1 MLNELLYGKY
11 ERHASGAVV
20 VDGKEVGHTL
30 RCPHC
35 GAHFVS
41 VRGSGKKRGFCRDC
55 SKVVCGATPCMSH
68 VPLSAW
74 LEQQEGAKD
83 VAEILGG
90 AKRSV
95 L

>member
-11 ERHASGAVV
+11 ERRAAGAVV

-41 VRGSGKKRGFCRDC
+41 VQGSGKKRGYCRDC
-55 SKVVCGATPCMSH
+55 AKVVCGAEQCMQH
-68 VPLSAW
+68 VPLNAW

-83 VAEILGG
+83 VGKILRGDV
-90 AKRSV
+90 KSF
-95 L
+95 